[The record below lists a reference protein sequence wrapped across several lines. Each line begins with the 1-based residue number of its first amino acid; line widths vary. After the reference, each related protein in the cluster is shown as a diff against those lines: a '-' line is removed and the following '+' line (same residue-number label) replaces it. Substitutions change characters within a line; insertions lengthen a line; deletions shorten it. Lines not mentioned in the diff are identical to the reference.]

1 MPVLQDKWRKTHSR
15 LEKIVVHEVE
25 IRPSIL
31 KLWEEE
37 RKKEQKASVG
47 VAATKGSPR
56 GGVEAR

>member
-37 RKKEQKASVG
+37 RKNEQKATAD
-47 VAATKGSPR
+47 AAQGANGP
-56 GGVEAR
+56 